1 MDVFRKE
8 NREEL
13 FSCLPETIRRALCL
27 TQNAPLLSC
36 ASELRLRR
44 ERVQS
49 LTVGKGNYIL
59 SSDGLFVKEAY
70 LPQLLSEEEL
80 RESVA
85 RLCGG
90 SIFAHAEELRRGYVT
105 KGGCRVGIC
114 GKAVT
119 ENGLLRGFC
128 EYDAINIRFAR
139 SVPSAAEPLL
149 RYISENGF
157 AAAGGILVLS
167 PPGVG
172 KTTLLR
178 SLCTALSRGFS
189 AGGVRRRARVC
200 VLDERE
206 EIYMPAV
213 FEKSLCDFLSGC
225 SKAQGIELAT
235 RTLSPEFIVCDEIG
249 NEGEADA
256 ILRGATGG
264 VTFIAAC
271 HGSAPDELFRKKET
285 ARLLSAGIFRTLC
298 TLSMKNGERYCAIQA
313 MPKRGRESG

>member
-13 FSCLPETIRRALCL
+13 FSCLPETI
-27 TQNAPLLSC
+27 
-36 ASELRLRR
+36 
-44 ERVQS
+44 
-49 LTVGKGNYIL
+49 
-59 SSDGLFVKEAY
+59 
-70 LPQLLSEEEL
+70 
-80 RESVA
+80 
-85 RLCGG
+85 
-90 SIFAHAEELRRGYVT
+90 
-105 KGGCRVGIC
+105 
-114 GKAVT
+114 
-119 ENGLLRGFC
+119 
-128 EYDAINIRFAR
+128 
-139 SVPSAAEPLL
+139 
-149 RYISENGF
+149 
-157 AAAGGILVLS
+157 
-167 PPGVG
+167 
-172 KTTLLR
+172 
-178 SLCTALSRGFS
+178 
-189 AGGVRRRARVC
+189 RRARVC

-271 HGSAPDELFRKKET
+271 HGSAPEELFRKKET

-298 TLSMKNGERYCAIQA
+298 TLSMKNGERYCAVQA

>member
-13 FSCLPETIRRALCL
+13 FSCLPEAIRRALCL
-27 TQNAPLLSC
+27 AQNAPLLSC

-49 LTVGKGNYIL
+49 LTVGKENYIL

-128 EYDAINIRFAR
+128 EYDALNIRLPVRFRARRSRFFGIFPKTAVRQWAEFWCCRLRESEKRPFYAAFAQCFH
-139 SVPSAAEPLL
+139 E
-149 RYISENGF
+149 GF
-157 AAAGGILVLS
+157 RTAVCAAAHGYAFWTSGRRFICPL
-167 PPGVG
+167 
-172 KTTLLR
+172 
-178 SLCTALSRGFS
+178 FS
-189 AGGVRRRARVC
+189 
-200 VLDERE
+200 
-206 EIYMPAV
+206 
-213 FEKSLCDFLSGC
+213 K
-225 SKAQGIELAT
+225 KA
-235 RTLSPEFIVCDEIG
+235 F
-249 NEGEADA
+249 A
-256 ILRGATGG
+256 I
-264 VTFIAAC
+264 F
-271 HGSAPDELFRKKET
+271 
-285 ARLLSAGIFRTLC
+285 
-298 TLSMKNGERYCAIQA
+298 
-313 MPKRGRESG
+313 